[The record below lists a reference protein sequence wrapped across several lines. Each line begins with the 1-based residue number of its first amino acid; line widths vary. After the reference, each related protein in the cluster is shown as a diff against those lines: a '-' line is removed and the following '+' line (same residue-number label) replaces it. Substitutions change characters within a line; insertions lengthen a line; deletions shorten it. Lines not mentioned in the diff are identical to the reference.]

1 MAGWLY
7 LFFALVGA
15 WLVYN
20 AARPSHHRK
29 MLVPS
34 WLLAFL
40 TTDLAFVH
48 ISIAAVVTALFGLGG
63 ALATMPGKFGL
74 LLIVLSSLALVV
86 LWLPNLK
93 AARTYDAVATEMG
106 LDDVERVPRHLVF
119 TPFARGR
126 EDVEVVRNVEFY
138 RTSGKSLKLDIYRPL
153 AGADKR
159 PALVYLHGGGWI
171 LGDKREQGIP
181 LCNHLATLGWVCV
194 NANYRLSPGATYPD
208 HVVDAKAA
216 VAWLR
221 EHAADYGVDP
231 DFIAL
236 AGGSAGGH
244 IAAMTALTP
253 GDRSLQPGFGDRDAS
268 VQAVVTY
275 YGVYDTTGQ
284 RGAMHEDFL
293 ATYFGPLVIKAFPE
307 EAPEKFVA
315 ASPRDHVDNVSMPW
329 LVLQGD
335 ADTLT
340 PVNGARDFVA
350 ALREASDHVVAYAEL
365 PRAQHAFDIFYSPR
379 AIAAVDLTSRFLVTQ
394 HRLAMESA
402 RKVA

>member
-7 LFFALVGA
+7 LFVALIGA

-29 MLVPS
+29 LLVPS

-48 ISIAAVVTALFGLGG
+48 IAVAAAITGLFAWGG
-63 ALATMPGKFGL
+63 ALASLPGKTGL
-74 LLIVLSSLALVV
+74 ALMLLSSLALLV
-86 LWLPNLK
+86 LWLPNLE
-93 AARTYDAVATEMG
+93 AAKTYDAVAADLG
-106 LDDVERVPRHLVF
+106 LDHADPVPRRLLF
-119 TPFARGR
+119 TPFARRR
-126 EDVEVVRNVEFY
+126 EDVGITRNIEFF
-138 RTSGKSLKLDIYRPL
+138 RAAGRSLKLDIYRPL
-153 AGADKR
+153 VGADKR

-171 LGDKREQGIP
+171 LGDKREQGVP

-221 EHAADYGVDP
+221 ENAADYGVDP

-236 AGGSAGGH
+236 AGGSAGAH

-253 GDRSLQPGFGDRDAS
+253 GDRSLQPGFEDKDAS

-275 YGVYDTTGQ
+275 YGVYDTTGR

-293 ATYFGPLVIKAFPE
+293 ETYFGPLVIKAFPD

-315 ASPRDHVDNVSMPW
+315 ASPRDHVDKVTMPW
-329 LVLQGD
+329 LALQGD
-335 ADTLT
+335 KDTLT
-340 PVNGARDFVA
+340 PVTGARDFVA
-350 ALREASDHVVAYAEL
+350 ALREASDHVVGYGEL
-365 PRAQHAFDIFYSPR
+365 PQAQHAFDIFYSPR
-379 AIAAVDLTSRFLVTQ
+379 AIAAVDLTARFLVTQ
-394 HRLAMESA
+394 HRLATETAPKSA
-402 RKVA
+402 